1 MSEKKKA
8 SSIPKN
14 KSMFSFGIKGWGI
27 LFFCMVCY
35 FILSW
40 IGNDAS
46 NIFVPILG
54 AEGYDPGAIYS
65 LITIAGWISVPFI
78 FVGGIVARKSNK
90 VTLLLGFACAIIGC
104 FLFGAVK
111 APWQILVVLTL
122 FQVAVNTA
130 IFLGTSNLV
139 ANWFPTRKG
148 PAMGW
153 ATVGAS
159 LNSALN
165 PTIWSISIPFL
176 GGGLVGLGGI
186 FRVWGIII
194 IVLFI
199 IALLFI
205 KQNPEE
211 AKAYPD
217 NDKSI
222 TPEQAKRD
230 RELGVAYAKSSP
242 WTVKKLLTCKMVWI
256 IAIASGIIMMITMGI
271 MSNLIAII
279 MSYGVAQPGALKI
292 ITLASVLGIF
302 FSVLWGKVDAMKGTK
317 WATIVFYIIMIVAM
331 ALFLVPNIGTM
342 FVGCILVAC
351 ALGAGNNLAVSL
363 TASVFGRYDF
373 TKAWGIIYPI
383 HVIVRV
389 SGFMLVGVIST
400 ATGSYKPAFAL
411 MIVCA
416 VVAVILMAMF
426 KDELLGRNTVTE
438 EELKNVSM

>member
-1 MSEKKKA
+1 MAEKKNA

-14 KSMFSFGIKGWGI
+14 KSMFSFGVKGWGI
-27 LFFCMVCY
+27 ILFCIVCY

-54 AEGYDPGAIYS
+54 AEGYDPGTVYS
-65 LITIAGWISVPFI
+65 LISVAGWISVPFI
-78 FVGGIVARKSNK
+78 FVGGVIARKSNK
-90 VTLLLGFACAIIGC
+90 VTLLIGFACAIIGC
-104 FLFGAVK
+104 FLFGAVG
-111 APWQILVVLTL
+111 APWQILVVLSL
-122 FQVAVNTA
+122 FQIAVNTA
-130 IFLGTSNLV
+130 IFLGTSNLI

-165 PTIWSISIPFL
+165 PTIWSMAIPFL
-176 GGGLVGLGGI
+176 GGGLLGLGGI
-186 FRVWGIII
+186 FRIWGIII
-194 IVLFI
+194 LVLFI
-199 IALLFI
+199 ITLLVI

-211 AKAYPD
+211 AKAFPD
-217 NDKSI
+217 NDSSI
-222 TPEQAKRD
+222 TPEQARKD
-230 RELGVAYAKSSP
+230 RELGIAYTKSSP

-292 ITLASVLGIF
+292 ITLASVIGIF
-302 FSVLWGKVDAMKGTK
+302 FSVLWGKVDAVKGTK
-317 WATIVFYIIMIVAM
+317 WATIVFYIIMICAM
-331 ALFLVPNIGTM
+331 VLFLVPSIGTM
-342 FVGCILVAC
+342 FIGCILVAC

-363 TASVFGRYDF
+363 TVSVFGRYDF

-383 HVIVRV
+383 HVIVRAA
-389 SGFMLVGVIST
+389 GFMLVGVISS
-400 ATGSYKPAFAL
+400 ATGSYKPAFLA
-411 MIVCA
+411 MIGCA
-416 VVAVILMAMF
+416 VIAVILMVF
-426 KDELLGRNTVTE
+426 FRDELLGRNVVTD
-438 EELKNVSM
+438 EELENLKM